1 MNPRN
6 RRLVFLLSF
15 LVGLAAVGYPATAGE
30 DRDFWTGAQYDP
42 AVPTMDAVLG
52 HAPGERIVS
61 HAEIMTYLRALEAAQ
76 PERIK
81 VVEYARSWEG
91 RELVNVFIGSEQNIA
106 RMDEISDGMK
116 RLADP
121 RKTSEA
127 EARRLID
134 SLPAIT
140 WLAYGVHGNEI
151 SSPDASL
158 LTAYHLL
165 ASRGD
170 EVVDVILASSLVVLD
185 PTQNPD
191 GRDRFVHNF
200 RIAEGLVP
208 QAHLLAAEHN
218 EPWPGGRTN
227 HYYFDL
233 NRDWLALTQPE
244 TRGRVRALQEWFPAI
259 FVDLHE
265 MGGNSTYYFS
275 PEARPY
281 SPHITSRQRANL
293 ELYGRNNAKWFDR
306 FGFDYFTREV
316 YDAFYPGY
324 GGSWPLYHGSIATTY
339 EQASARGLVWRRA
352 DSIDLPFRE
361 TVRHHFVSSISTAE
375 TTARH
380 RSELLSDFYR
390 YRVSAIEE
398 GRSEAIREYILPNRG
413 DRSTVLKLASLMA
426 EHGVDVRR
434 SNSTVRA
441 CGKEYPEGSYAISMA
456 QPTKRLIRML
466 LDPEVPMEAD
476 FIEEQE
482 RRRRRRER
490 DEIYDVTGWSLPLMF
505 NVECVPCGEEAQGD
519 FENVKPPRILSG
531 KLEGGKATVAYLAP
545 WATAAAARL
554 LSAALREGLRV
565 FSTDKPFTQNGRRFP
580 SGTLI
585 FKVSQNPANLHDTLV
600 SFASS
605 TGAKIHST
613 DTGWVEEGVNFGSRN
628 VVHVRRPRVALAW
641 DRPTRAYSAGATRFV
656 LERQFDYPVTPIRSR
671 QLVGAD
677 LSSFDVLILPDGNYD
692 SAFRSA
698 SAERLEAWVRAGGT
712 LIGLAGAVEYLAD
725 EDVGLLNIRREGK
738 AGKSDAEKDKQNN
751 SKQDNSNGNTEGSLL
766 ASESD
771 FLEAIEPKSEQPDSV
786 PGVLVRA
793 RLDPNSWVTAGLEG
807 SVNALVNGRRIF
819 SPITLD
825 HGVNAATFAGADELV
840 ASGYM
845 WEENRRQLAYK
856 PFVVV
861 EKHGRGIV
869 VGFTTDPTF
878 RAYLDGLNVLF
889 LNAVFRAPARARPAV
904 AP

>member
-1 MNPRN
+1 MKAIQRTTASISGIFFV
-6 RRLVFLLSF
+6 L
-15 LVGLAAVGYPATAGE
+15 LAAETLAQDT
-30 DRDFWTGAQYDP
+30 RFWAGAQYDP
-42 AVPTMDAVLG
+42 SVPTMEKVLG

-61 HAEIMTYLRALEAAQ
+61 HAELIRYLRALEAAQ
-76 PERIK
+76 PDRVK
-81 VVEYARSWEG
+81 VVEYARSWED
-91 RELVNVFIGSEQNIA
+91 RELVNVFIGSVENIA
-106 RMDEISDGMK
+106 RMDEISAGMK

-121 RKTSEA
+121 RKTPAGEA
-127 EARRLID
+127 HELIET
-134 SLPAIT
+134 LPAIT

-170 EVVDVILASSLVVLD
+170 EVVDTILANSLVVLD

-191 GRDRFVHNF
+191 GRDRFVHDF
-200 RIAEGLVP
+200 RIAEGLLP
-208 QAHLLAAEHN
+208 QAHPLAAEHN

-244 TRGRVRALQEWFPAI
+244 TRGRVRTLLEWFPAI

-265 MGGNSTYYFS
+265 MGGNSTYYFA

-281 SPHITSRQRANL
+281 SPHITSRQREKL

-316 YDAFYPGY
+316 FDAFYPGY
-324 GGSWPLYHGSIATTY
+324 GASWPLYHGSIATTY

-352 DSIDLPFRE
+352 DGVDLSFRE

-380 RSELLSDFYR
+380 RSELLNDFYR
-390 YRVSAIEE
+390 YRASAIEE
-398 GRSEAIREYILPNRG
+398 GRSEGIREYILPNRG
-413 DRSTVLKLASLMA
+413 DRSTVVKLASLVA
-426 EHGVDVRR
+426 EHGIDVRR
-434 SNSTVRA
+434 SNSIVRA

-466 LDPEVPMEAD
+466 LDPEVPMEAG

-505 NVECVPCGEEAQGD
+505 NVECIPCGEEAQGD
-519 FENVKPPRILSG
+519 FENVTPPRISPG
-531 KLEGGKATVAYLAP
+531 KLEGEKATVAYLAP
-545 WATAAAARL
+545 WGTAAAARL

-565 FSTDKPFTQNGRRFP
+565 FSSDKAFTQNDRRFP
-580 SGTLI
+580 PGTLI
-585 FKVSQNPANLHDTLV
+585 FKVSQNPANLPDAL
-600 SFASS
+600 ASLATS
-605 TGAKIHST
+605 TGAEIYGT
-613 DTGWVEEGVNFGSRN
+613 DTGWVDEGVNFGSRN
-628 VVHVRRPRVALAW
+628 VLHVRRPRVALAW
-641 DRPTRAYSAGATRFV
+641 DRPTRPYSAGATRFV
-656 LERQFDYPVTPIRSR
+656 LERQFDFPVTPIRSR
-671 QLVGAD
+671 QLTGSD
-677 LSSFDVLILPDGNYD
+677 LSAFDVLILPDGAYD
-692 SAFRSA
+692 AAFRSA
-698 SAERLEAWVRAGGT
+698 SAERLESWVRAGGT
-712 LIGLAGAVEYLAD
+712 LIGLAGAVDFLAD
-725 EDVGLLNIRREGK
+725 EEVGLLSIQREGR
-738 AGKSDAEKDKQNN
+738 AGKVAEEESNQNH
-751 SKQDNSNGNTEGSLL
+751 SNDSTEGTLL
-766 ASESD
+766 VGESD
-771 FLEAIEPKSEQPDSV
+771 YLEAIEPESEPPDNV
-786 PGVLVRA
+786 AGVLVRA
-793 RLDPNSWVTAGLEG
+793 RLDVDSWMTAGLEG

-825 HGVNAATFAGADELV
+825 DGVNAARFAGADALV

-861 EKHGRGIV
+861 ENHGRGVV

-889 LNAVFRAPARARPAV
+889 LNAVFRGPARARPAV